1 MENSC
6 KIGIDKN
13 DNDEYNSCIKKGK
26 TMSMLYPSKEETSK
40 SFEEGMRALEDKK
53 RLERIRKEI
62 EKGLNV

>member
-1 MENSC
+1 M
-6 KIGIDKN
+6 GIDKN
-13 DNDEYNSCIKKGK
+13 DNDEYNRDIKKGK

>member
-1 MENSC
+1 
-6 KIGIDKN
+6 
-13 DNDEYNSCIKKGK
+13 
-26 TMSMLYPSKEETSK
+26 MSMLYPSKEETSK